1 MVCCVFGVIS
11 LSAGGTTASIA
22 LGLNFILAALLMVL
36 TWQDLRARG
45 WTWQAGVVGI
55 SYLLAPLI
63 GLVLYALASGRRRQ
77 EHITADPA

>member
-1 MVCCVFGVIS
+1 MFGVIS
-11 LSAGGTTASIA
+11 LSSTGAVASVA

-55 SYLLAPLI
+55 SYLAAPLI

-77 EHITADPA
+77 DRVPTAPA